1 MYNHILKRCK
11 ATFYLKKMTSMWH
24 YFHCKSFTYKNLFE
38 SAFAM
43 MIFMTQTNTGTMVKR
58 VPEEQI
64 LT

>member
-1 MYNHILKRCK
+1 MSSDILPQKNDLNV
-11 ATFYLKKMTSMWH
+11 TF